1 MASKPVYYDLYDCG
15 QYDGRYRAAE
25 LMVMLG
31 IRHRQ
36 QIEHYSD
43 VGILY
48 QKRYT
53 FVRAEDGNAPELA
66 DEWDRV
72 TQVLKG
78 CGHDLGR
85 IPIVVSRD
93 KRKEIKDI
101 RRRIQKLD
109 RFLEEPHQVSDTVKG
124 TRRDGTIGSIKVTG
138 YPVPEHYRKQRL
150 RERYRLL
157 LERKEAELLELTCQA
172 EEYIQS
178 IPKSEVRTMF
188 RLYYI
193 DGLPWWKVAQAMN
206 RMFPKRRV
214 KFTED
219 SCWQRNK
226 RFFEEN

>member
-1 MASKPVYYDLYDCG
+1 MGAGHVRGWMREEVMSMDKEVLIQYY
-15 QYDGRYRAAE
+15 E
-25 LMVMLG
+25 MK
-31 IRHRQ
+31 
-36 QIEHYSD
+36 E
-43 VGILY
+43 
-48 QKRYT
+48 
-53 FVRAEDGNAPELA
+53 
-66 DEWDRV
+66 
-72 TQVLKG
+72 
-78 CGHDLGR
+78 
-85 IPIVVSRD
+85 
-93 KRKEIKDI
+93 EIKDI

-138 YPVPEHYRKQRL
+138 YPVPEYYRKQRL
-150 RERYRLL
+150 RERYRQL

>member
-1 MASKPVYYDLYDCG
+1 MARGRTRAGYGMGAGHVRGWMREEVMPVDKEVLI
-15 QYDGRYRAAE
+15 QYCE
-25 LMVMLG
+25 MK
-31 IRHRQ
+31 
-36 QIEHYSD
+36 E
-43 VGILY
+43 
-48 QKRYT
+48 
-53 FVRAEDGNAPELA
+53 
-66 DEWDRV
+66 
-72 TQVLKG
+72 
-78 CGHDLGR
+78 
-85 IPIVVSRD
+85 
-93 KRKEIKDI
+93 EIKDI

-109 RFLEEPHQVSDTVKG
+109 RFLGEPHRVSDTVKG

-138 YPVPEHYRKQRL
+138 YPVPEYYRKQRL
-150 RERYRLL
+150 RERYRQL
-157 LERKEAELLELTCQA
+157 LERKEADLLELTCQA

-206 RMFPKRRV
+206 RMFPKRRG